1 MSGKGEIWG
10 ERSVRYTGDRGGGC
24 SRHSTAEVEM
34 ILGVGMDKWR
44 KG

>member
-1 MSGKGEIWG
+1 MSGKEEMWG
-10 ERSVRYTGDRGGGC
+10 ERFVRFTGDGGGGC

-34 ILGVGMDKWR
+34 ILGVELDEWR